1 MLLGHKNRE
10 NIKFP
15 VKKQKVN
22 FLQEDK
28 VHLYLMP
35 LYLKRT
41 TTKGNEILKEKTILQ
56 KNKSQTAEYSTF
68 FPENILFTQH
78 ILFLLL
84 KDTIILL
91 LLNYKRT
98 H

>member
-1 MLLGHKNRE
+1 MLLGRKNRE

-28 VHLYLMP
+28 VYLYLMP

-41 TTKGNEILKEKTILQ
+41 TTKSNEILKEKTILQ

-68 FPENILFTQH
+68 FLKIYCLHTHTLFTFKGH
-78 ILFLLL
+78 YYF
-84 KDTIILL
+84 IIIKL
-91 LLNYKRT
+91 
-98 H
+98 